1 MSDES
6 MDRRKKQVKMKKM
19 LIIMWA
25 VFIPIVVVVAIF
37 LFKNKDEV
45 MEDMGLKGEK
55 IYEQDAYPE
64 VNDLVKNYFTAY
76 AACDQM
82 TLKGLVT
89 DPSQYD
95 DMTIVQKKAEV
106 VTGYSNI
113 KCYTI
118 KGVNEGEMVVYVVSN
133 ISIANV
139 VSTPLEMNPALYLVK
154 KGNGASRTLIATTAL
169 SDTQLE
175 DNEYY
180 LVFAYNDNG
189 NIKVISEQRQ
199 DNPGQVRWAMQVPAD
214 QYANENQLCIYALW
228 VYPDGSRVTS
238 GLLSFDGNADNA
250 WDGSDYS
257 HSTRGGDETGIQDLS
272 MQRDSQ
278 GNLQESYTLTGM
290 KSSHLVKGI
299 NIVRM
304 NDGSIRKVYKK

>member
-37 LFKNKDEV
+37 LFMNKDEV
-45 MEDMGLKGEK
+45 MEDMGLKGGK

-154 KGNGASRTLIATTAL
+154 KGNGYLIDNTAL
-169 SDTQLE
+169 DKQVSD
-175 DNEYY
+175 Y
-180 LVFAYNDNG
+180 
-189 NIKVISEQRQ
+189 I
-199 DNPGQVRWAMQVPAD
+199 
-214 QYANENQLCIYALW
+214 ANLNK
-228 VYPDGSRVTS
+228 
-238 GLLSFDGNADNA
+238 NADIV
-250 WDGSDYS
+250 DLKQMVKDDQQKCLS
-257 HSTRGGDETGIQDLS
+257 QDPTFKEFYDRLTK
-272 MQRDSQ
+272 DSQ
-278 GNLQESYTLTGM
+278 
-290 KSSHLVKGI
+290 KSGE
-299 NIVRM
+299 
-304 NDGSIRKVYKK
+304 